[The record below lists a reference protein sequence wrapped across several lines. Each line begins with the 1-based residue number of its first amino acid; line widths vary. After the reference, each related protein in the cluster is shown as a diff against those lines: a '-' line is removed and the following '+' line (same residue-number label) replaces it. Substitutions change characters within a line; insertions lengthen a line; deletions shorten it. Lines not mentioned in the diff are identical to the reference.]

1 MINITTI
8 FNCNWL
14 VYYFTMF
21 QVNFI
26 QRKNSSLL
34 LGAGGSEKSTY
45 ETVKKQTG
53 VILKNHWVCMK
64 QLIHNA
70 FFFSFP
76 TVTCGWDHGPCFFQR
91 HFQFIF
97 ELRQTLG
104 YVFKGALRRS
114 SRWAIWRIPGSG
126 EMLWNIR
133 RIQKWSFFKQSI
145 INLNDLIQV
154 YDICC
159 NVHFRHLDRIVLFFR
174 PLKSGI
180 LQENLC

>member
-1 MINITTI
+1 MYEAT
-8 FNCNWL
+8 
-14 VYYFTMF
+14 YP
-21 QVNFI
+21 
-26 QRKNSSLL
+26 QRFL
-34 LGAGGSEKSTY
+34 
-45 ETVKKQTG
+45 
-53 VILKNHWVCMK
+53 
-64 QLIHNA
+64 
-70 FFFSFP
+70 FSFP
-76 TVTCGWDHGPCFFQR
+76 TVTCGWDHGPCFFQW

-133 RIQKWSFFKQSI
+133 RRQKWSFFKQPI

-159 NVHFRHLDRIVLFFR
+159 NVHFRHLDRIVLSFLGLWNQVFYR
-174 PLKSGI
+174 KTFARLWAAIPASDIWGHLHPKLFPVQRMFSSA
-180 LQENLC
+180 L